1 MAIGNTHKTHGEDRM
16 CSSKNVIAE
25 KQTHKHT
32 HTVITILRFPIRGG
46 VKCCFTTEQTVCWH
60 SQCHMF
66 IVTIKIHL
74 NGQSLHTIRRSS
86 ISKNMK

>member
-32 HTVITILRFPIRGG
+32 HT
-46 VKCCFTTEQTVCWH
+46 QT
-60 SQCHMF
+60 
-66 IVTIKIHL
+66 
-74 NGQSLHTIRRSS
+74 HTRSS
-86 ISKNMK
+86 QYSASLSGVE

>member
-32 HTVITILRFPIRGG
+32 ENTHAHHNTPLPYQG
-46 VKCCFTTEQTVCWH
+46 W
-60 SQCHMF
+60 
-66 IVTIKIHL
+66 
-74 NGQSLHTIRRSS
+74 
-86 ISKNMK
+86 SKMLLYY